1 MTVGILA
8 LQGSFQEH
16 AALLH
21 HMGVPTVLVRLP
33 EQLAMVERLIIPG
46 GESTTLVKLLNAYK
60 LFEPICQRAK
70 NEHFPILGTCA
81 GAILMAS
88 FIVEGGTHD
97 QTSLG
102 VMDMSVRRNGYGR
115 QIDSFETD
123 IHIPVLGEAP
133 LHTVFIRAPR
143 IDTVGDTVEVLA
155 RLPSDETIVAARQ
168 GHLLAATFHPELTS
182 DDRMHRYFLE
192 L

>member
-16 AALLH
+16 AAMLQ
-21 HMGVPTVLVRLP
+21 HMGVPTVFVRLP
-33 EQLAMVERLIIPG
+33 EQLTMVERLVIPG
-46 GESTTLVKLLNAYK
+46 GESTTLGKLLKAYQ

-70 NEHFPILGTCA
+70 GYFPIFGTCA

-88 FIVEGGTHD
+88 SIVEGGTHD

-102 VMDMSVRRNGYGR
+102 VMDMSIRRNGYGR

-155 RLPSDETIVAARQ
+155 RLPRDETIVAVRQ
-168 GHLLAATFHPELTS
+168 GHVLAATFHPELTS